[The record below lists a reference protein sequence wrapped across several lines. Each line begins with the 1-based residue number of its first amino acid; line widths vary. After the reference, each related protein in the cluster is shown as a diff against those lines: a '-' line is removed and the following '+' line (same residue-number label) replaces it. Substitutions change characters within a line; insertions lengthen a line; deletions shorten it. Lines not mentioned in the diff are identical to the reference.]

1 MTTGLTAIY
10 IVLMA
15 AGLLW
20 VISKTVSY
28 VRKQRQMESRWNNA
42 MYDEGFQA
50 YLDKLKEQNPGTGG
64 ADPVCDE
71 NEKDSGEKPAPGGAA
86 P

>member
-15 AGLLW
+15 VGLLW
-20 VISKTVSY
+20 VISKMVSY
-28 VRKQRQMESRWNNA
+28 VRSQRQMESRWNDA
-42 MYDEGFQA
+42 MYDEGFKA
-50 YLDKLKEQNPGTGG
+50 YLDKLKEQAPG
-64 ADPVCDE
+64 E
-71 NEKDSGEKPAPGGAA
+71 NETDSGDKSAPGGAA

>member
-10 IVLMA
+10 IVFMA
-15 AGLLW
+15 LGILW

-28 VRKQRQMESRWNNA
+28 VRKQRQMESRWNDG
-42 MYDEGFQA
+42 MYDEGFKA
-50 YLDKLKEQNPGTGG
+50 YLDKLKEQAPG
-64 ADPVCDE
+64 E
-71 NEKDSGEKPAPGGAA
+71 NETESGDKSAPGGAA

>member
-15 AGLLW
+15 MGLLW

-42 MYDEGFQA
+42 MYDEGFKA
-50 YLDKLKEQNPGTGG
+50 YLEKLKQQAP
-64 ADPVCDE
+64 DE
-71 NEKDSGEKPAPGGAA
+71 NETDSGDKPAPGGAA

>member
-15 AGLLW
+15 LGLLW

-28 VRKQRQMESRWNNA
+28 VRKQRQMESRWNDA
-42 MYDEGFQA
+42 MYDEGFKA
-50 YLDKLKEQNPGTGG
+50 YLDTLKEQ
-64 ADPVCDE
+64 APVE
-71 NEKDSGEKPAPGGAA
+71 NKTDSGDESAPGGAT

>member
-15 AGLLW
+15 LGLLR

-28 VRKQRQMESRWNNA
+28 VRKQRQMESRWNDA
-42 MYDEGFQA
+42 IYDEGFKA
-50 YLDKLKEQNPGTGG
+50 YLDKLKEQAPG
-64 ADPVCDE
+64 E
-71 NEKDSGEKPAPGGAA
+71 NETDSGDKSAPGGAA

>member
-1 MTTGLTAIY
+1 MTTGLAVIY

-15 AGLLW
+15 LGLLW

-28 VRKQRQMESRWNNA
+28 VRNQRQTESRWNEA
-42 MYDEGFQA
+42 MYDEGFKA
-50 YLDKLKEQNPGTGG
+50 YLDKLKEQNPGTSGT
-64 ADPVCDE
+64 DPTPDE
-71 NEKDSGEKPAPGGAA
+71 NETDSGDKSAPGGAA

>member
-10 IVLMA
+10 VVVMA
-15 AGLLW
+15 LGLLW

-28 VRKQRQMESRWNNA
+28 VRKQRQMEARWNDV
-42 MYDEGFQA
+42 MYDEGFKA
-50 YLDKLKEQNPGTGG
+50 YLDKLKEQARG
-64 ADPVCDE
+64 E
-71 NEKDSGEKPAPGGAA
+71 NETDSGDKSAPGGAA

>member
-10 IVLMA
+10 IVFMA
-15 AGLLW
+15 LGILW

-28 VRKQRQMESRWNNA
+28 VRKQRQMESRWNDG
-42 MYDEGFQA
+42 MYDEGFKA
-50 YLDKLKEQNPGTGG
+50 YLDKLKEQAPG
-64 ADPVCDE
+64 E
-71 NEKDSGEKPAPGGAA
+71 NETDSGDKSAPGGAA

>member
-1 MTTGLTAIY
+1 MTDGLTAIY

-42 MYDEGFQA
+42 MYDEGFKE
-50 YLDKLKEQNPGTGG
+50 YLDKLKEENPGTDG
-64 ADPVCDE
+64 ADPTRDE
-71 NEKDSGEKPAPGGAA
+71 DQTDNGEKPAPGGAA

>member
-15 AGLLW
+15 LGLLW

-28 VRKQRQMESRWNNA
+28 VRKQRQMEARWNEA
-42 MYDEGFQA
+42 IYDEGFKA
-50 YLDKLKEQNPGTGG
+50 YLDKLKEQAPG
-64 ADPVCDE
+64 E
-71 NEKDSGEKPAPGGAA
+71 NETDSGDKSAPGGAA

>member
-15 AGLLW
+15 LGLLW

-28 VRKQRQMESRWNNA
+28 VRKQRQMESRWNDG
-42 MYDEGFQA
+42 MYDEGFKA
-50 YLDKLKEQNPGTGG
+50 YLDKLKEQAPG
-64 ADPVCDE
+64 E
-71 NEKDSGEKPAPGGAA
+71 NETDSGDKSAPGGAA

>member
-1 MTTGLTAIY
+1 MTDGLTAIY
-10 IVLMA
+10 IVLLA

-28 VRKQRQMESRWNNA
+28 VRKQKQTESRWNNA
-42 MYDEGFQA
+42 MLDDGFKV

-64 ADPVCDE
+64 TDPRPDQSPDKSPE
-71 NEKDSGEKPAPGGAA
+71 
-86 P
+86 

>member
-10 IVLMA
+10 IVFMA
-15 AGLLW
+15 LGLLW

-28 VRKQRQMESRWNNA
+28 VRKQRQMESRWNDG
-42 MYDEGFQA
+42 MYDEGFKA
-50 YLDKLKEQNPGTGG
+50 YLDKLKEQAPG
-64 ADPVCDE
+64 E
-71 NEKDSGEKPAPGGAA
+71 NETESGDKSAPGGAA